1 MVVGAKNFS
10 PLQIQDYMAG
20 TLYVVAT
27 PIGNLE
33 DISRRAARILGEVEL
48 IACEDTRRTRVL
60 LNHLQLSTPAES
72 YHRFSERRKLDRFLE
87 WLRSGKSLALVS
99 DAGTPTLSDPGAILV
114 TACRHE
120 NIPVI
125 AIPGASALLTA
136 LACSSFAGRPFHF
149 CGFLP
154 PKSRQR
160 RQELQQLAA
169 ETATLVFYESPERV
183 VACLEDM
190 QAILGDRQAAAGR
203 EMTKMFEEMVEGR
216 ISNLSERWKLQRPLG
231 EFTLLIGGRPEATEP
246 VDPEAALEQVREL
259 LRLEKLPK
267 REACRRIAAR
277 LGLTARD
284 LYQGLIRSNTDKKQS
299 DPHE

>member
-1 MVVGAKNFS
+1 
-10 PLQIQDYMAG
+10 MAG

-33 DISRRAARILGEVEL
+33 DISRRAARTLGEVEL

-114 TACRHE
+114 SACRQE
-120 NIPVI
+120 SIRVI

-149 CGFLP
+149 HGFLP

-160 RQELQQLAA
+160 RQELQKLAS
-169 ETATLVFYESPERV
+169 ETATLVFYESPERI
-183 VACLEDM
+183 AASLEDM
-190 QAILGDRQAAAGR
+190 LAVLGDRQAAAGR
-203 EMTKMFEEMVEGR
+203 EMTKMFEEIVEGR
-216 ISNLSERWKLQRPLG
+216 ISDLSERWKHQRPLG
-231 EFTLLIGGRPEATEP
+231 EFTLLVGGRPEVMEQ
-246 VDPEAALEQVREL
+246 VDPEVALEQVREL

-267 REACRRIAAR
+267 REACRRVAAR
-277 LGLTARD
+277 LGLTVRD
-284 LYQGLIRSNTDKKQS
+284 LYQGLIRSNADKKRS
-299 DPHE
+299 EPHE